1 MQLRD
6 KDKKYITK
14 LAVIIRKKAVP
25 GMLRRDEWINNNVLQ
40 INRYRRSLSK
50 SDESN
55 FYGGLIDYKAKEHYR
70 AKHSK
75 NKFANGKNRVNDI
88 KNF

>member
-1 MQLRD
+1 M
-6 KDKKYITK
+6 
-14 LAVIIRKKAVP
+14 
-25 GMLRRDEWINNNVLQ
+25 
-40 INRYRRSLSK
+40 SK